1 MLRLLHGDK
10 KTTINLTRKN
20 INNSQDEIDIYVK
33 GRYLCSMD
41 AVNR

>member
-1 MLRLLHGDK
+1 MLNLHNRDK
-10 KTTINLTRKN
+10 KTTINLTRRN
-20 INNSQDEIDIYVK
+20 INNPQDEIEIYVK